1 MSRYVNAFLS
11 GYRQLNVISNNFE
24 TVSCMSLHL
33 VLHIPISIGMNPHS
47 TIHAF

>member
-24 TVSCMSLHL
+24 TVSL
-33 VLHIPISIGMNPHS
+33 VHELTSRPSYPDIYRDEPAR
-47 TIHAF
+47 T